1 MKNILFLL
9 LLIFAPLL
17 LFGQETTDWKK
28 PALLITPEILVGS
41 TAPSNDNFPETGL
54 HKQLL
59 VTIGRNHQNNPQE
72 WAQRLKGVR
81 TGIGFGIS
89 DFGNLDSLG
98 IALTVIPQIQFNAFG
113 SERFSVTTGMGAS
126 YFTKNYDSITNPNN
140 RAVTTDYTWAF
151 RLFLNY
157 NFLKTQSLDW
167 NIGAGYSH
175 HSNGHTKLDNQGYN
189 SFLVS
194 LSAAINNPF
203 KISEENVTLPKK
215 TFERS
220 HYSYFSLRGG
230 LGWNVL
236 ALAFNDNREVYSL
249 SAEYG
254 KVYNNT
260 WKVGLGLNYRFYE
273 HYYDYIE
280 GNESLVQD
288 GREFEDYKEHPVW
301 NSSAISLALN
311 GEVLLNHVGIAFQ
324 VGYNFH
330 KPAYKIDWRINEGW
344 DNTPREIPESWMLGE
359 FGTKFKL
366 KHRISSRLGAKYYF
380 IGTEKRPLHNIF
392 IGAHLNAN
400 LGQADFSEVGFGYVY
415 SFGG

>member
-1 MKNILFLL
+1 MKKKL
-9 LLIFAPLL
+9 LLILIISIPLSL
-17 LFGQETTDWKK
+17 IGQETRLWKK
-28 PALLITPEILVGS
+28 SAFTITPEVLTGI
-41 TAPSNDNFPETGL
+41 TAPANDGFPETDL

-59 VTIGRNHQNNPQE
+59 ITLGRNHKNNPQE
-72 WAQRLKGVR
+72 WAQRIKGLR

-98 IALTVIPQIQFNAFG
+98 VAITVIPQIQFNAFG

-126 YFTKNYDSITNPNN
+126 YFTKNYDPITNPNN

-167 NIGAGYSH
+167 NIGIGYSH

-189 SFLVS
+189 SFLLS

-203 KISEENVTLPKK
+203 KISEENIPIPKK
-215 TFERS
+215 IVEHS
-220 HYSYFSLRGG
+220 SYSYFTLRGG

-236 ALAFNDNREVYSL
+236 ALAFNDNREVYSF

-273 HYYDYIE
+273 HYYDYIN
-280 GNESLVQD
+280 GNESLVQH
-288 GREFEDYKEHPVW
+288 GREFEDFKEHPVW
-301 NSSAISLALN
+301 NASNISVAIN
-311 GEVLLNHVGIAFQ
+311 GEVLLNHVGIAVQ
-324 VGYNFH
+324 IGYNFH
-330 KPAYKIDWRINEGW
+330 KPGYKIDYRINEGW

-359 FGTKFKL
+359 FNTKFKL
-366 KHRISSRLGAKYYF
+366 KHRISSRIGAKYYF
-380 IGTEKRPLHNIF
+380 IGTTKQPQHNIF
-392 IGAHLNAN
+392 IGAHLNSN
-400 LGQADFSEVGFGYVY
+400 LGQADFSEVSFGYVY
-415 SFGG
+415 NFGN